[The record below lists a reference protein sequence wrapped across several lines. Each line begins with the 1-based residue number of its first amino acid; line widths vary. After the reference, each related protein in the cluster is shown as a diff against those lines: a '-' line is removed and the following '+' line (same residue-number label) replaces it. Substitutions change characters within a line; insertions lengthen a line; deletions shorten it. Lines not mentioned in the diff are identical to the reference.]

1 MSELEEVLRNMLVMK
16 ARREELV
23 SRGGKETVN
32 IGFYGL
38 GNVAWQALFCI
49 ADDLDTPLPSLT
61 PKVNGIHVFSDR
73 HHGDRR
79 FRLQTQ
85 MHQVLASQTQ
95 TWIYGHAK
103 QELPEYLNDIDLL
116 FFTDSVPMPQV
127 PAEDRRRMIT
137 EGNCNLVDAFGESFN
152 HNAEAFHGTLSF
164 ISNIPHAL
172 AHRAATR
179 LHLDPRRIIAHTP
192 IDQMR
197 GEEKIRDLAREYGLS
212 LIHLSLPLLGY
223 HDDPWPALSGLRP
236 VEEIVY
242 DAMGIHDRESPRL
255 QDFRQTLNIGKIVQ
269 HIHEK
274 AHREAELYQREREI
288 HGITDRKDFSPT
300 ADSTARSIFRL
311 ARDVLNRA
319 NNKYTNVAIAHP
331 TRDGVLYVDLPVSF
345 ASGVGTLDT
354 EVWNRISP
362 EDKDAMESRLDGLRE
377 IVRNPVY
384 GTIVIPETPLA
395 PMRVQV
401 APSIRALPAR
411 ISKESIIPGAFYVL
425 SASEHLQV
433 NGMRFDDNDQPFIIP
448 YNCKDAKEISQRVM
462 DALKIEDVAIG
473 DIVAVLTL
481 RRRSDELKE
490 YYLFKFNKDTG
501 TLADMTHF
509 TPDKHLLAKHGF
521 RIGCLGWHNG
531 ILMSQHTETGD
542 EIIALDGKVKKIR
555 TEGLAETLFPFSQG
569 FVYKVKQVT
578 TGSGE
583 TKSAVYYNGTA
594 LFREESHGR
603 EESHRLAVCGD
614 LVSITTKT
622 GHYVVDPR
630 TSTRRIWPIPAGAR
644 SVLAHNGIYEHVVAH
659 EDALEVTQYAS
670 REDLLAGKIMNS
682 MHIEDERL
690 HEIDELWAPKPNVI
704 VAGKDP
710 DRLVLVQAQ
719 EGKVQEIIVPLM
731 KCSGGLY
738 HAL

>member
-1 MSELEEVLRNMLVMK
+1 MEGMLFMHE
-16 ARREELV
+16 RE
-23 SRGGKETVN
+23 SRGV
-32 IGFYGL
+32 
-38 GNVAWQALFCI
+38 
-49 ADDLDTPLPSLT
+49 
-61 PKVNGIHVFSDR
+61 
-73 HHGDRR
+73 
-79 FRLQTQ
+79 
-85 MHQVLASQTQ
+85 
-95 TWIYGHAK
+95 
-103 QELPEYLNDIDLL
+103 ID
-116 FFTDSVPMPQV
+116 
-127 PAEDRRRMIT
+127 
-137 EGNCNLVDAFGESFN
+137 
-152 HNAEAFHGTLSF
+152 
-164 ISNIPHAL
+164 
-172 AHRAATR
+172 
-179 LHLDPRRIIAHTP
+179 
-192 IDQMR
+192 MR
-197 GEEKIRDLAREYGLS
+197 E
-212 LIHLSLPLLGY
+212 
-223 HDDPWPALSGLRP
+223 
-236 VEEIVY
+236 
-242 DAMGIHDRESPRL
+242 
-255 QDFRQTLNIGKIVQ
+255 
-269 HIHEK
+269 
-274 AHREAELYQREREI
+274 
-288 HGITDRKDFSPT
+288 FSPT
-300 ADSTARSIFRL
+300 KHPTAHSVYL
-311 ARDVLNRA
+311 VARAVLNRESA
-319 NNKYTNVAIAHP
+319 NVAIAHP
-331 TRDGVLYVDLPVSF
+331 TRDGVLYVDLPVTF
-345 ASGVGTLDT
+345 EAGIGTLDE
-354 EVWNRISP
+354 EVWNRISR
-362 EDKDAMESRLDGLRE
+362 EDKEAMESRLDGLRE

-473 DIVAVLTL
+473 DIIAVLAL

-630 TSTRRIWPIPAGAR
+630 TSTRRIWPILFGAR

-682 MHIEDERL
+682 MRIEDERL

-719 EGKVQEIIVPLM
+719 QGKVQEIIVPLM